1 MAAIVKSDHF
11 TRRSVLSRIFPSS
24 ASENPRRR
32 PLTIPVS
39 RRLVPVAESQLRP

>member
-11 TRRSVLSRIFPSS
+11 TRQSVLPRSLIKA
-24 ASENPRRR
+24 ASENPRRT

-39 RRLVPVAESQLRP
+39 RRHVPVAESQLKV